1 MLWRNLAI
9 IPEEVMS
16 RLIDYYLEF
25 SYDKHRY
32 KYHLWREYKLEKV
45 GKDFDR
51 DYCIVCD
58 TLFL

>member
-1 MLWRNLAI
+1 MLWRNLAV

-51 DYCIVCD
+51 D
-58 TLFL
+58 